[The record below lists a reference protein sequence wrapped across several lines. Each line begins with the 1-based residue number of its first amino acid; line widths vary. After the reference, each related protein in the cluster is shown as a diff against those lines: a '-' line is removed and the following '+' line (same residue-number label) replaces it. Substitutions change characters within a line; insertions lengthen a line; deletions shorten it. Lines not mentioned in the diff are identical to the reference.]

1 MSREDLKD
9 EYKETEGN
17 PFTKSRIRRLQ
28 RRRRRRLV
36 ADVPKATV
44 VVTNPTHYAVALL
57 YDQELGKAPVIIAKG
72 ADLVAQRIR
81 ELAIE
86 SEVPI
91 VENPPLAR
99 ALFRLELDDEIPA
112 EHFKTVAEIIAFV
125 WKIKGRT
132 PRLKAPAPSRPQ

>member
-17 PFTKSRIRRLQ
+17 PFTKGRIRRLQ
-28 RRRRRRLV
+28 RMRRRRLV

-57 YDQELGKAPVIIAKG
+57 YDQALGRAPVILAKG

-81 ELAIE
+81 ELATE
-86 SEVPI
+86 NGVPI

-99 ALFRLELDDEIPA
+99 ALFKLELDAEIPA
-112 EHFKTVAEIIAFV
+112 EHFKAVAEIIAFV
-125 WKIKGRT
+125 WKIKGRK
-132 PRLKAPAPSRPQ
+132 PRLTPSAR